1 LPPIAR
7 ERHNVPVPR
16 DCWKPS
22 PGLKAAAAV
31 SGLVKVGFF
40 YLMLWFF
47 FPRVFLVPAMVIAG
61 VLYLAGGLARVR
73 VLLDRTVGEV
83 AITVGFWTKHV
94 PLIRIERVD
103 EVLRFGAEIKI
114 LGGVTFVFSPF
125 RKRRRLVRLLKIRTG
140 FEGMEL
146 AITRAAAAA
155 RAADPGGAAAAKA
168 AGEAALSR
176 RTIPAACAVLGC
188 GALALAVAVAVQP
201 QAGGWLVHSVAV
213 LLRIFYVTGGVV
225 ALLFGIGILES
236 ALRNRHTARQSG

>member
-1 LPPIAR
+1 
-7 ERHNVPVPR
+7 
-16 DCWKPS
+16 
-22 PGLKAAAAV
+22 V

-47 FPRVFLVPAMVIAG
+47 FPRVFLIPAMVIAG

-83 AITVGFWTKHV
+83 AIAVGFWTKRV

-103 EVLRFGAEIKI
+103 EVLGAEIKI

-125 RKRRRLVRLLKIRTG
+125 RKRRRMARLLKIRTG

-146 AITRAAAAA
+146 AISQAAAAA

-176 RTIPAACAVLGC
+176 RTIPAACAVFGC
-188 GALALAVAVAVQP
+188 GVLALAVAVAVQP

-213 LLRIFYVTGGVV
+213 LLRIFYGTGGVV
-225 ALLFGIGILES
+225 ALLFGIGILQS